1 MNDIGGCYLSG
12 NPTIPVLTTD
22 LNNYAVQLLQE
33 RTQNASLGIVLLN
46 YADKQ
51 EDSGALYQ
59 SDWLIQTIIDNN
71 FKFALRKASDKTN
84 NAADSDASYTS
95 GGSVIK

>member
-1 MNDIGGCYLSG
+1 M
-12 NPTIPVLTTD
+12 
-22 LNNYAVQLLQE
+22 NNYAVELLQD

-51 EDSGALYQ
+51 AESGALYQ

-71 FKFALRKASDKTN
+71 FKFALRKASDTTN
-84 NAADSDASYTS
+84 NTTNSDASYIS